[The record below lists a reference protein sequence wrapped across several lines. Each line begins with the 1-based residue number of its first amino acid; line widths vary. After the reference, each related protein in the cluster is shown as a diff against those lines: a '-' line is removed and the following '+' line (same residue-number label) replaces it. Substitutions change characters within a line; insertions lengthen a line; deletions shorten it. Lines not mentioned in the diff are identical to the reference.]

1 MSEGAHMDNL
11 FRRAKDASHISYRDI
26 AQHIGTSSAHAV
38 HLIHDPG
45 RYKNIEK
52 LLVAAKLLGISK
64 EEAVKEWK
72 HLRAKHVR
80 NLAVQQLEREDL

>member
-1 MSEGAHMDNL
+1 MSEEAIMDNL
-11 FRRAKDASHISYRDI
+11 FRRAKDASHISYRSI
-26 AQHIGTSSAHAV
+26 AEHIGTSSAHAV

-52 LLVAAKLLGISK
+52 LLVAAKLLGISSDD
-64 EEAVKEWK
+64 AIKEWK

-80 NLAVQQLEREDL
+80 NLAVKQLEKEDL